1 MKLIF
6 YCYFLWL
13 KWPETALYLREILV
27 QCWWSCFH
35 LNQRVDNSLE
45 YVVERDINNDDELDI
60 DLMSLMGMSDSDL
73 LEQVLPDPGGED
85 GE

>member
-1 MKLIF
+1 
-6 YCYFLWL
+6 
-13 KWPETALYLREILV
+13 
-27 QCWWSCFH
+27 
-35 LNQRVDNSLE
+35 LE